1 MGNCFRKK
9 SHNPNQPQPQPAR
22 PPTGDDAVKSSRSR
36 KMSTSLIQT
45 SSGPSQSSKSKYCK
59 DEQRSATRQER
70 NKDVSSHSRK
80 ENRKKSKG
88 HGSPTTPRDWP
99 VSRVKK
105 LVWVPGRN
113 IKSFYYSVLRAATHK
128 FSDENII
135 GEGGFGKV
143 YIGYINPHSM
153 SAAKP
158 DTGKAVAIKVLGR
171 RGVQSDKEWQN
182 ELTFLKTLNHPNVVK
197 LLGYCNE
204 RDHRIVVYEYMCRG
218 SLDTH
223 LLREND
229 TELNWSRRI
238 KIAIGIARAV
248 DYLHSCARPVIHRD
262 LKASN
267 VLLDAEFNPEL
278 SDFGLA
284 RYGPL
289 EDQSHVSS
297 GVIGTR
303 GYIAPEYFT
312 TGHLTVKTDVYSFG
326 VVLLELFSGCVA
338 VKRSRDTSERD
349 LAVWAKP
356 HLSSHMELR
365 KIIDKKIVWNIDM
378 DEAQKFASII
388 CRCLSSDPKNRPTMG
403 EVLAS
408 LEQLEQDM
416 LLSNLNTLG
425 LSKYYRRAHI

>member
-1 MGNCFRKK
+1 MIIISVYVELETAKERMKSLASRFSRVLKSKVKTAGSSENNHGRVVSELRFISGVIMGNCFRKK

-171 RGVQSDKEWQN
+171 RGVQSDKEWQ
-182 ELTFLKTLNHPNVVK
+182 
-197 LLGYCNE
+197 
-204 RDHRIVVYEYMCRG
+204 
-218 SLDTH
+218 
-223 LLREND
+223 
-229 TELNWSRRI
+229 
-238 KIAIGIARAV
+238 
-248 DYLHSCARPVIHRD
+248 
-262 LKASN
+262 
-267 VLLDAEFNPEL
+267 
-278 SDFGLA
+278 
-284 RYGPL
+284 
-289 EDQSHVSS
+289 
-297 GVIGTR
+297 
-303 GYIAPEYFT
+303 
-312 TGHLTVKTDVYSFG
+312 
-326 VVLLELFSGCVA
+326 
-338 VKRSRDTSERD
+338 
-349 LAVWAKP
+349 VW
-356 HLSSHMELR
+356 
-365 KIIDKKIVWNIDM
+365 
-378 DEAQKFASII
+378 F
-388 CRCLSSDPKNRPTMG
+388 
-403 EVLAS
+403 
-408 LEQLEQDM
+408 
-416 LLSNLNTLG
+416 
-425 LSKYYRRAHI
+425 

>member
-1 MGNCFRKK
+1 MNDPILLFFI
-9 SHNPNQPQPQPAR
+9 HDPANH
-22 PPTGDDAVKSSRSR
+22 
-36 KMSTSLIQT
+36 
-45 SSGPSQSSKSKYCK
+45 CK

-70 NKDVSSHSRK
+70 NKDASSHSRK
-80 ENRKKSKG
+80 ENRKKSKR

-105 LVWVPGRN
+105 LAWVPGRN
-113 IKSFYYSVLRAATHK
+113 VNSFYYSDLRAATHK

-135 GEGGFGKV
+135 GEGGFGRV
-143 YIGYINPHSM
+143 YLGYINQHSM

-171 RGVQSDKEWQN
+171 RGN
-182 ELTFLKTLNHPNVVK
+182 ELTFLKTLNHPNMVK

-223 LLREND
+223 LLSEND

-238 KIAIGIARAV
+238 KIAIGIARAI

-267 VLLDAEFNPEL
+267 VLLDADFNPEL

-312 TGHLTVKTDVYSFG
+312 TGICFSLSFCA
-326 VVLLELFSGCVA
+326 VETL
-338 VKRSRDTSERD
+338 VKR
-349 LAVWAKP
+349 KI
-356 HLSSHMELR
+356 R
-365 KIIDKKIVWNIDM
+365 KVKRKK
-378 DEAQKFASII
+378 EEEK
-388 CRCLSSDPKNRPTMG
+388 
-403 EVLAS
+403 
-408 LEQLEQDM
+408 
-416 LLSNLNTLG
+416 
-425 LSKYYRRAHI
+425 